1 MWRVGKIEKWS
12 HACARERGGTG
23 DTKDNVLFL
32 PRAVGRM
39 VYNNLELMKCRLS
52 PGTYTRLGEIPL
64 ALGNDRGL
72 R

>member
-23 DTKDNVLFL
+23 DAKDNVLFL

-39 VYNNLELMKCRLS
+39 VYNNLELMQMQTQPWHLHQAGGNT
-52 PGTYTRLGEIPL
+52 PGSGQ
-64 ALGNDRGL
+64 
-72 R
+72 